1 MYYPRHKKCKIY
13 QAYLHQSMW
22 TAKKFKEHIV
32 SSNLSRQKK
41 KELKSVISSYHLK
54 QIIKERGGNGIIF
67 CN

>member
-41 KELKSVISSYHLK
+41 KRIEVSDFILPFKADNK
-54 QIIKERGGNGIIF
+54 REGW
-67 CN
+67 